1 MNLAL
6 SDNIRIA
13 SLLCTLMVIFRHSR
27 NLIAFWGTEN
37 ISNTCSFIENGMST
51 LTEVAVTYFFLVS
64 GFFFFRS
71 NYCKK
76 TEYGAMMIKKGKTLL
91 APYIIW
97 NIVGFVVLWLAGSWV
112 NDNPTSVNSLAEFF
126 EGLLLSDYDGPLWY
140 VRNLMM
146 MMVFAPI
153 YGWLFQMNK
162 PILYGVVG
170 IGLFL
175 WWWPV
180 DCAWYSSEGFLFFFL
195 GGVIRQNQIIWDKRL
210 TLAPLTILSCLWIVV
225 CFFHPLWSVWM
236 NKLATLIGII
246 CVWSWLTFMPNY
258 SFKAWMLNISSFAFF
273 IYVTHIFVIKTLKLL
288 IAHFYPQ
295 QEVVALLAYFLLP
308 LVTFFVL
315 VWIGLLWKKLS
326 YTSYSICMGGR
337 G

>member
-1 MNLAL
+1 MNSEL
-6 SDNIRIA
+6 SNNIKIA

-27 NLIAFWGTEN
+27 NLVAFWGTEDVIN
-37 ISNTCSFIENGMST
+37 PCCFIENGFST
-51 LTEVAVTYFFLVS
+51 LTEVAVPYFFLVS

-71 NYCKK
+71 SYSNKADY
-76 TEYGAMMIKKGKTLL
+76 YAMIIKKGKTLL
-91 APYIIW
+91 IPYIIW
-97 NIVGFVVLWLAGSWV
+97 NIIGFVILWLAGSWV
-112 NDNPTSVNSLAEFF
+112 NDNPTSVNSLAAFF

-146 MMVFAPI
+146 MMALVPI
-153 YGWLFQMNK
+153 YGWIFQINK
-162 PILYGVVG
+162 LLLYGIIG

-180 DCAWYSSEGFLFFFL
+180 DCTWYSSEGFLFFFL
-195 GGVIRQNQIIWDKRL
+195 GGVIQQNQIIWDKRL
-210 TLAPLTILSCLWIVV
+210 TLAPLAILSCLWIVV

-295 QEVVALLAYFLLP
+295 QEFIALILFFLLP
-308 LVTFFVL
+308 FVTL
-315 VWIGLLWKKLS
+315 YLLLRAGKLLQRWFPD
-326 YTSYSICMGGR
+326 SYSIITGGR
-337 G
+337 